1 MITHVILQ
9 GRTQM
14 ELYPPLA
21 GNLID
26 AVNSG
31 DNKRAVLEDSGF
43 EFLEMFYG

>member
-14 ELYPPLA
+14 ELYPPPA
-21 GNLID
+21 DNLIN

-31 DNKRAVLEDSGF
+31 DKQESGAGGLRF
-43 EFLEMFYG
+43 

>member
-1 MITHVILQ
+1 MLSYRGVHRWNCT
-9 GRTQM
+9 
-14 ELYPPLA
+14 PPLA